1 MADVT
6 LRAPRPG
13 ELGWI
18 VQRHGA
24 VYAAEHGFDVTFEA
38 WVARIVAGFATAH
51 DPAREAVW
59 IADVDG
65 GPIGSIM
72 CVRDDDTTAKLR
84 VLLVEA
90 SARGLGVGGLLVAE
104 CMRFARAAGYGRMVL
119 GTYSAMTAARRIYTR
134 AGFTLDDAVPVRAHG
149 HDLVEETWSSM
160 L

>member
-65 GPIGSIM
+65 GPVGSIM
-72 CVRDDDTTAKLR
+72 CVRDGDTTAKLR

-104 CMRFARAAGYGRMVL
+104 CMRFARAAGPGRMVL

-134 AGFTLDDAVPVRAHG
+134 AGFTLDTAVPVRAHG
-149 HDLVEETWSSM
+149 HDLVEETWSM
-160 L
+160 AL